1 MGKRGTCRVKEIL
14 PVYRRREDYGRA
26 DEQRHHNVLQPVG
39 GKGGRSV
46 KRGRGREGGRE
57 GERERE
63 KERGGEGGGEERAAS
78 LAESIFWVCF
88 TFGAV
93 LAFGS

>member
-1 MGKRGTCRVKEIL
+1 MKEIL

-57 GERERE
+57 GEIKGGREGKRD
-63 KERGGEGGGEERAAS
+63 R
-78 LAESIFWVCF
+78 
-88 TFGAV
+88 
-93 LAFGS
+93 